1 MIRVYND
8 ASARHRS
15 AAEAGERTSQFALG
29 VMHGLGLGVPQDY
42 ARAVHW
48 YRLAAQSGDAR
59 AQANLGF
66 MYGTGRGVPQDW
78 VMAYAWYNV
87 AAAGGED
94 TARRNRD
101 LVAERMTA
109 SQLEQAQQR
118 SMTLF
123 EEIDRDP

>member
-1 MIRVYND
+1 MIREYEE
-8 ASARHRS
+8 AATRHRR
-15 AAEAGERTSQFALG
+15 AAEAGERGSRFALG
-29 VMHGLGLGVPQDY
+29 LMHGLGLGVPQDY
-42 ARAVHW
+42 AQAVHW
-48 YRLAAQSGDAR
+48 YRLAARAGDSR
-59 AQANLGF
+59 AQSNLGY

-94 TARRNRD
+94 MARRNRD

-123 EEIDRDP
+123 DEIDRTG